1 MKTSVVLPACH
12 IIVPRFEF
20 QVHFQFLLLAN
31 GHPGEQV
38 MAPMVGTLPSP
49 GYCEHLRSW
58 TNRFFLCLV
67 LCLCLSNMYL
77 NEIKEEFVPSLSI
90 HCIPSYVRYAFL
102 CNEYSITICFFKLWF
117 YLPWKAHLL
126 SLPDKLS
133 LYDLLLPLNSGE
145 TDKSSYLLVRLPVT
159 VHIDETGQI
168 WELGTWFVSSLW
180 VARTQVLKLSP
191 SAPQSAY

>member
-1 MKTSVVLPACH
+1 M
-12 IIVPRFEF
+12 
-20 QVHFQFLLLAN
+20 
-31 GHPGEQV
+31 
-38 MAPMVGTLPSP
+38 GTLVSRWWLQWLGPCP
-49 GYCEHLRSW
+49 ALAIVDIWGVEP
-58 TNRFFLCLV
+58 TDFFLCLV

-77 NEIKEEFVPSLSI
+77 NEVKEEFVSSLSI
-90 HCIPSYVRYAFL
+90 HCIPSYVRYVFL
-102 CNEYSITICFFKLWF
+102 CTEYSITICFFKLWF
-117 YLPWKAHLL
+117 YLPLKAHLL

-133 LYDLLLPLNSGE
+133 LYDLLLPLNSGG
-145 TDKSSYLLVRLPVT
+145 TDKSSYLLVRLPVA